1 MRHRIIALARHRREI
16 NRVIRGLSLTSLA
29 GIVVIALSLSMP
41 ADAAQ
46 SHRDRHAHATA
57 KKSKVAKKASARAQA
72 ARTQARPSVSPPR
85 LFKITR
91 TGKSGAA
98 AAAAVAT
105 IATAD
110 DLAPHVESYVG
121 EPEAAPHASGSR
133 HTSGKGYAS
142 GEPGVASRTVLV
154 YDETS
159 GKQLYSRDDGQS
171 QPIASITKL
180 MTAMVVL
187 DAKLPMD
194 EKLTITWDDVDH
206 LRGSSSRVP
215 VGAELSREELLR
227 LALMSSENRAAAALG
242 RNYPGGL
249 SGFVRAMN
257 TKAASLGMSQSRFED
272 STGLHGGN
280 RASAMDLVR
289 MVQAAR
295 QYPEIRDFTTTG
307 SHLAELGRKHVEFR
321 NTNAL
326 VRSPEWDIGLSK
338 TGYIREAGRCL
349 VMHARIAARPVVIVL
364 LDGDGKYT
372 RLGDANRIKKWL
384 EARSKGDLLASNF

>member
-1 MRHRIIALARHRREI
+1 MRHRVSWLALRQLALQWVRRGP
-16 NRVIRGLSLTSLA
+16 GLLRLAVVAGLAASL
-29 GIVVIALSLSMP
+29 G
-41 ADAAQ
+41 
-46 SHRDRHAHATA
+46 
-57 KKSKVAKKASARAQA
+57 
-72 ARTQARPSVSPPR
+72 VS
-85 LFKITR
+85 
-91 TGKSGAA
+91 SEGAA
-98 AAAAVAT
+98 AASRDKTVATKKVRSEAAVRQAARAKAPRQRIAKAPPARLFKVAHLDRPDQAVAT
-105 IATAD
+105 SYAD
-110 DLAPHVESYVG
+110 EPSPPPARPASARDALAGQP
-121 EPEAAPHASGSR
+121 A
-133 HTSGKGYAS
+133 
-142 GEPGVASRTVLV
+142 VASRTVLV
-154 YDETS
+154 YDEATARP
-159 GKQLYSRDDGQS
+159 LYSRDDGQS

-187 DAKLPMD
+187 DAHLPMD
-194 EKLTITWDDVDH
+194 ERLTITWDDVDH

-249 SGFVRAMN
+249 SAFVRAMN
-257 TKAASLGMSQSRFED
+257 AKAAALGMTQSRFED

-289 MVQAAR
+289 MVQAAND
-295 QYPEIRDFTTTG
+295 YPQIRNFTTTG
-307 SHLAELGRKHVEFR
+307 SHLAEVGRKHVEFR

-326 VRSPEWDIGLSK
+326 VRSPDWDIGLSK

-372 RLGDANRIKKWL
+372 RLGDANRIKQWL
-384 EARSKGDLLASNF
+384 ESRWRGEVLASNN

>member
-1 MRHRIIALARHRREI
+1 MRHRISWLALRDRGTGPARRRSPLL
-16 NRVIRGLSLTSLA
+16 RLA
-29 GIVVIALSLSMP
+29 GLAFIALSLAAP
-41 ADAAQ
+41 APEASAARKDKPAVTKKTRAKAASQ
-46 SHRDRHAHATA
+46 RKQAVKVRSHA
-57 KKSKVAKKASARAQA
+57 KKDSGRPLKVARVDRSAAASAIAN
-72 ARTQARPSVSPPR
+72 PIEPPR
-85 LFKITR
+85 AEAR
-91 TGKSGAA
+91 DA
-98 AAAAVAT
+98 
-105 IATAD
+105 
-110 DLAPHVESYVG
+110 
-121 EPEAAPHASGSR
+121 EAA
-133 HTSGKGYAS
+133 KGAPAVS
-142 GEPGVASRTVLV
+142 SRTVLV

-159 GKQLYSRDDGQS
+159 GQPLFSRNDDHS

-194 EKLTITWDDVDH
+194 EKLSITWDDVDH

-215 VGAELSREELLR
+215 VGAELTREELLR

-242 RNYPGGL
+242 RNYPGGMTA
-249 SGFVRAMN
+249 FVRAMN
-257 TKAASLGMSQSRFED
+257 VKAAALGMRQSRFED

-289 MVQAAR
+289 MVQAAHE
-295 QYPEIRDFTTTG
+295 YAPIREFSTTG
-307 SHLAELGRKHVEFR
+307 SHSADLGRKHVEFR

-326 VRSPEWDIGLSK
+326 VRSPDWDIGISK

-372 RLGDANRIKKWL
+372 RIGDASRIKKWL
-384 EARSKGDLLASNF
+384 EARWRGDLLASNT

>member
-1 MRHRIIALARHRREI
+1 MHRMSWRALRRSARPLAPPRS
-16 NRVIRGLSLTSLA
+16 GLLRLLAVAGLVASL
-29 GIVVIALSLSMP
+29 GIPPGEAM
-41 ADAAQ
+41 AAT
-46 SHRDRHAHATA
+46 RDKAV
-57 KKSKVAKKASARAQA
+57 SAKKARGETAARHA
-72 ARTQARPSVSPPR
+72 ARTKPGPERLAKAPPAR
-85 LFKITR
+85 LFKLAHLE
-91 TGKSGAA
+91 SGAA
-98 AAAAVAT
+98 ATVAGYT
-105 IATAD
+105 PMPPAEAYAGDRI
-110 DLAPHVESYVG
+110 ESV
-121 EPEAAPHASGSR
+121 PPPARPASAR
-133 HTSGKGYAS
+133 D
-142 GEPGVASRTVLV
+142 PVAGMPTVSSRTVLV
-154 YDETS
+154 YDEAS
-159 GKQLYSRDDGQS
+159 GRPLYSRDDGQS

-187 DAKLPMD
+187 DARLPM
-194 EKLTITWDDVDH
+194 EERLTITWDDVDH

-242 RNYPGGL
+242 RNYPGG
-249 SGFVRAMN
+249 SSAFVRAMN
-257 TKAASLGMSQSRFED
+257 AKAAALGMSQSRFED

-289 MVQAAR
+289 MVQAAND
-295 QYPEIRDFTTTG
+295 YPQIRSFTTTG

-326 VRSPEWDIGLSK
+326 VRSPEWDIGVSK

-372 RLGDANRIKKWL
+372 RLGDANRIKHWL
-384 EARSKGDLLASNF
+384 EGRWRGDVLASNG